1 MKELLRTTSDQTEI
15 IHQLKSKI
23 RSSKKICLWQLDDSG
38 EKIHLNNL
46 EFEFIYEEEGVFT
59 LKTSNSFLRRLDCD
73 KEVFIL
79 LDDHQYTFKTKIS
92 INQKLSATFDIP
104 SEVQIEELRAYP
116 RKSYKLSDKMYVEVV
131 FAGKGR
137 KRTFSL
143 TCPLISISQGGACIV
158 LNRETIKAIDVQAGL
173 LIKYTSDFNKAA
185 IRNARVLLKKTMNHD
200 EYFALGIEFNNPL
213 EKSPI

>member
-1 MKELLRTTSDQTEI
+1 MKEFLRTTNDQTEI
-15 IHQLKSKI
+15 IHRLKTKI
-23 RSSKKICLWQLDDSG
+23 RSSKKICLWQIDDSG
-38 EKIHLNNL
+38 EKIHQNNL
-46 EFEFIYEEEGVFT
+46 EFEYIYEEEGVFT
-59 LKTSNSFLRRLDCD
+59 LKTSNSFLRRLESD

-79 LDDHQYTFKTKIS
+79 LDDQQYTFKTKIS

-104 SEVQIEELRAYP
+104 TEVQIEELRAYP

-131 FAGKGR
+131 FAGKDR

-158 LNRETIKAIDVQAGL
+158 LNRETIKAIDIQAGL

-185 IRNARVLLKKTMNHD
+185 IRNARILLKKTMNHD
-200 EYFALGIEFNNPL
+200 EYFALGIEFSTPL
-213 EKSPI
+213 EKSPV